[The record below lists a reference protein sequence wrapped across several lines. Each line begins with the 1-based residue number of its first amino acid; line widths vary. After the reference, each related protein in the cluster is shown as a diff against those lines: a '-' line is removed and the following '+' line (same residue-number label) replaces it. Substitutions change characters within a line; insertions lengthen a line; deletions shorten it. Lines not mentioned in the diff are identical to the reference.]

1 MNSLVSSRKT
11 PTSGLCKSFRIRSNA
26 CTNSTGGSARITP
39 RLPESASGLSTQGKV
54 ISPEAMSWSGFA
66 CKGDLLKAGT
76 FSPAS
81 RNRSRERYLSRQM
94 SVASGGCP
102 RKPSL
107 WQARAPVDVGRSPME
122 TIASRGLD
130 AAKSQILC
138 AEASGSSKRRG
149 RAPSCHG
156 SSSTWQ
162 RSVPKVMDSPN
173 FCAASI
179 KAHVWYPVVVHN
191 KRSLLGWEVPI
202 MAGPN
207 RCNQFSSRAQPPPVE
222 QEQAG
227 DASQLRAVRK
237 GTTRRGRRM
246 IRLDVFIL
254 FMEDGRGRRRVR
266 LVVLGRINGLP
277 DNVVVDLFGRLGFR
291 WLGRGYNRGRSRFRL
306 LRRRRR
312 RS

>member
-11 PTSGLCKSFRIRSNA
+11 PTSGLRKSFRIRSNA
-26 CTNSTGGSARITP
+26 CTNSSGVSARITP

-54 ISPEAMSWSGFA
+54 ISPAVMSWSGFE

-81 RNRSRERYLSRQM
+81 RNRCRERYLSRQM
-94 SVASGGCP
+94 SVAPGGCP

-107 WQARAPVDVGRSPME
+107 WQARAPVEVGRSPME

-130 AAKSQILC
+130 AAKSQIFC

-149 RAPSCHG
+149 TAPSCHG
-156 SSSTWQ
+156 SSSTWH

-173 FCAASI
+173 FFAASI

-191 KRSLLGWEVPI
+191 TRSLFGWEVPI

-207 RCNQFSSRAQPPPVE
+207 HCTHFSSRPQTLARCTSPMRLSPAHPQWCEQPVC
-222 QEQAG
+222 
-227 DASQLRAVRK
+227 
-237 GTTRRGRRM
+237 
-246 IRLDVFIL
+246 
-254 FMEDGRGRRRVR
+254 
-266 LVVLGRINGLP
+266 LGHRQGE
-277 DNVVVDLFGRLGFR
+277 NVPLEKK
-291 WLGRGYNRGRSRFRL
+291 RSRAHVLHMQKALDQMNLQIHRV
-306 LRRRRR
+306 
-312 RS
+312 

>member
-11 PTSGLCKSFRIRSNA
+11 PTSGLRKSFRIRSNA
-26 CTNSTGGSARITP
+26 CTNSSGVSARITP

-54 ISPEAMSWSGFA
+54 ISAETTSGRGFE
-66 CKGDLLKAGT
+66 CEGNLLKAGT
-76 FSPAS
+76 LSPAS

-122 TIASRGLD
+122 TIASRGWD

-138 AEASGSSKRRG
+138 TEASESSKRRG

-191 KRSLLGWEVPI
+191 TRSLFGWEVPI

-207 RCNQFSSRAQPPPVE
+207 RCNQFSSRAQPPP
-222 QEQAG
+222 
-227 DASQLRAVRK
+227 DAHRNVSQPSTPTMARAACLPSAVVTSRL
-237 GTTRRGRRM
+237 TRSVARRSPSPS
-246 IRLDVFIL
+246 
-254 FMEDGRGRRRVR
+254 
-266 LVVLGRINGLP
+266 VVLHDCKMGWGHLSREDLYWKKVPERLIKRMAELAESSPCLP
-277 DNVVVDLFGRLGFR
+277 EVE
-291 WLGRGYNRGRSRFRL
+291 
-306 LRRRRR
+306 
-312 RS
+312 